1 MATFVETLRL
11 AGPALGAIGAS
22 LLFIEFFQLP
32 SYFRYD
38 TDFESYSVDI
48 SPEDAQEYT
57 WIGRIG
63 VLLVALAFIVQFLAA
78 FLG

>member
-1 MATFVETLRL
+1 MATLVESLRL

>member
-1 MATFVETLRL
+1 MATLVETLRL
-11 AGPALGAIGAS
+11 AGPAIGAVGAA

-48 SPEDAQEYT
+48 SPDDAQEYT

-63 VLLVALAFIVQFLAA
+63 VLLIALAFVVQFLTA